1 MGPLRRRDF
10 TEKSPAVFF
19 PVRVAFSNGV
29 TELGDDG
36 NGDGGEEEAPDQQR
50 SGEEAK

>member
-29 TELGDDG
+29 TELGGDG